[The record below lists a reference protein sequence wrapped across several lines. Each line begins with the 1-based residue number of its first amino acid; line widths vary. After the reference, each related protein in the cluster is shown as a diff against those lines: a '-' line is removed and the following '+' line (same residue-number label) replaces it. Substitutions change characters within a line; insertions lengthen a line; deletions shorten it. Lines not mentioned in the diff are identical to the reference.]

1 MAKTY
6 FYSQNRESN
15 LPRLI
20 EKNITGNGAFTAKN
34 DGADGY
40 SRVTVNVEG
49 SGGGLNVY
57 YGNTPPEL
65 NLEEEGLFVELEEA
79 PEKCVIVSDQSELT
93 FKSFDYDT
101 LPLFDFEEELIAPG
115 KGMGMSGAQ
124 IGENIYILAGGYR
137 NATAVY
143 KMTNLAYKY
152 NIVAKSYTRIADYPV
167 ETEEVG
173 AISSSG
179 KLYCIGGAFYAAN
192 GRKYGSQECYVYDPE
207 VDIYS
212 AIASLPF
219 GKGVYAPSLC
229 EDGKNVYCINGRYY
243 SEDGTNQ
250 FYCYNIE
257 LNTWTELKASGTLS
271 YGNPAIVIGDKIYCE
286 LNAAIVMYD
295 IGLNTWTGLIGV
307 NFSIF
312 KHGSIVKGLLESELI
327 FIGGSSIRNGA
338 NHVKIFNIE
347 NKTLREFATLK
358 STRHHHITAVLD
370 DYIYL
375 VGGYDDFSNYNLVK
389 TVEKLKY
396 TYSNTSEEE
405 NTVTIRGDASLEGL
419 AVNENIR
426 LNNISVYRGVDEVAV
441 KLNHKIKRKGETEWI

>member
-40 SRVTVNVEG
+40 SKVIVNVEG

-101 LPLFDFEEELIAPG
+101 LSINPEIG
-115 KGMGMSGAQ
+115 SGMSGAQ
-124 IGENIYILAGGYR
+124 MGEDIYILAGEYTGL
-137 NATAVY
+137 V
-143 KMTNLAYKY
+143 YKY
-152 NIVAKSYTRIADYPV
+152 NLITKSYTCIADYPIK
-167 ETEEVG
+167 TEEVG
-173 AISSSG
+173 VISSSG
-179 KLYCIGGAFYAAN
+179 KLYCIGGVNAL
-192 GRKYGSQECYVYDPE
+192 RRGSQECYVYDPE
-207 VDIYS
+207 VEIYS
-212 AIASLPF
+212 AIAPLPS
-219 GKGVYAPSLC
+219 GYGVYAPSLC
-229 EDGKNVYCINGRYY
+229 EDGKNVYCINGRYS
-243 SEDGTNQ
+243 SENGTDQ

-257 LNTWTELKASGTLS
+257 LNTWTGLKRSGTIS
-271 YGNPAIVIGDKIYCE
+271 YGDPAIVVGDKIYCM
-286 LNAAIVMYD
+286 LNAIIAMYD
-295 IGLNTWTGLIGV
+295 INLNTWTDIISASS
-307 NFSIF
+307 SIF
-312 KHGSIVKGLLESELI
+312 RNGGIVKGISENELI

-338 NHVKIFNIE
+338 NHVRILNIE
-347 NKTLREFATLK
+347 NKTIREFATLK
-358 STRHHHITAVLD
+358 SIRHHHITAVLD

-375 VGGYDDFSNYNLVK
+375 VGGFDGGLYHNNSNLVK